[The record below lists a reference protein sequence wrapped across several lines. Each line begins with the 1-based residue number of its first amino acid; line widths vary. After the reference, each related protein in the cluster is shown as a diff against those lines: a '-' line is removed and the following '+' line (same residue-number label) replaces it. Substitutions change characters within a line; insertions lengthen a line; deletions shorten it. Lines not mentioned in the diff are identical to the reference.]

1 MVLKHSLTLLSV
13 IITLNLTAQTELIVP
28 IQPDFY
34 ENMEATNFIFSKPTT
49 IWSHYIDVELDDL
62 NTTDVFNLRFHN
74 EDYNVSFDRKEIR
87 SANNYSWFGTN
98 TDGDGSIIIT
108 VLNGDE
114 QAILT
119 KGSEIYRILT
129 TAKGYQAIVHIDQSQ
144 YPPEACFT
152 DGHLIP
158 GVQKNTPNQGHQKQ
172 TNHIQQALA
181 SGCTINGLVL
191 YTPAAEAAM
200 KGTGDP
206 MLTDV
211 KNAIQLAVDRTNL
224 AFRLSEITN
233 YNPIELVMI
242 SQLNFIEGGSAG
254 VDIVRF
260 KDSTFVQNLRNQYN
274 ADFCILITDDVY
286 GNCGIAYVGASNN
299 FAYGMVPYDCMIENL
314 SFAHEFGHLFGADHD
329 VDSSP
334 LTTAGYAHGYIDTV
348 GRWRTILG
356 YPTPCT
362 LNGFNCT
369 RFAYYSNPDVNYID
383 GRPMGTAARENNARE
398 CRENYDNL
406 AQFQQPVNTFLLTN
420 TTYNNNN
427 LYTTILAKQSITSS
441 GSVIVQDSSTLILK
455 AGQRIRLN
463 NGFSTKSKANGHY
476 GIETIED
483 CP

>member
-1 MVLKHSLTLLSV
+1 MFFKNSLLFLSLF
-13 IITLNLTAQTELIVP
+13 ISLNLTAQTELIVP

-34 ENMEATNFIFSKPTT
+34 ENIEATNFIFAKPTT
-49 IWSHYIDVELDDL
+49 IWSHYIDIELNDL

-74 EDYNVSFDRKEIR
+74 EDYNVVFESKEER
-87 SANNYSWFGTN
+87 APNNYSWFGTN

-114 QAILT
+114 QGILT

-152 DGHLIP
+152 EGPLVPD
-158 GVQKNTPNQGHQKQ
+158 VQKNASDQSHHKE

-181 SGCTINGLVL
+181 NGCKINGLVM

-200 KGTGDP
+200 KGSGEP

-211 KNAIQLAVDRTNL
+211 KAAIQLAVDRTNL
-224 AFRLSEITN
+224 AFKRSEITD
-233 YNPIELVMI
+233 YDPIELVMV
-242 SQLNFIEGGSAG
+242 SQLNFVEGSSASA
-254 VDIVRF
+254 DIVRF
-260 KDSTFVQNLRNQYN
+260 KDSTFVQNLRNQYD
-274 ADFCILITDDVY
+274 ADFCMLITDDVY
-286 GNCGIAYVGASNN
+286 SNCGIAYVGASNS

-329 VDSSP
+329 VDSGP

-348 GRWRTILG
+348 GRWRTILA

-362 LNGFNCT
+362 INGFDCI
-369 RFAYYSNPDVNYID
+369 RVGFYSNPDVNYID

-406 AQFQQPVNTFLLTN
+406 AQFQQPVNTFLLNN
-420 TTYNNNN
+420 TTYNSNN
-427 LYTTILAKQSITSS
+427 LYTSILAKQSITSS
-441 GSVIVQDSSTLILK
+441 GSVVVQDSATLILK
-455 AGQRIRLN
+455 AGERVRLN
-463 NGFSTKSKANGHY
+463 NGFSSKKKANGHY